1 MKSMKIFL
9 LVSLLTLSALAFP
22 QKTTEDPGPKTFVR
36 RVDAVGVSNW
46 HGELTVTLN
55 TSRGYSEIYV
65 KRGSTATP
73 TNYDWKLVGNQ
84 MSKVLRLTN
93 RSTPALQTGTY
104 NITTVMSPRMTHT
117 LTKVARSIA
126 SEFTGKGAVPF
137 TGGTSFRVW
146 APNVNSANVAGQFNN
161 WSPTQAAMVAE
172 PGGWWSLD
180 LRGANAGQEYKFVFK
195 KGTNTFWKNDP
206 YGRQIV
212 NSIGNNVILNHGA
225 FNWTN
230 GAFST
235 PSWNEMV
242 IYEMH
247 IGTFNDSPGGGP
259 GTFQSAIARLDSLQ
273 DLGVNAIHVMPVQEF
288 PGDFSWGYN
297 GSHQFAVETAYGG
310 PTNFKA
316 FVNAANQRGIAVF
329 LDVVHNHY
337 GPNDLDLW
345 RYDSWSTNN
354 GGGIYFYNDS
364 RANTPWGDT
373 RPDYGRPEVRQF
385 IRDNQMEWANEYRVS
400 GFRWDSTVNMRRTN
414 LGDNPD
420 GWGLLQTLNN
430 DLDAT
435 QPWKLNIA
443 EDLQSDSWITRPTS
457 QGGAGFDT
465 QWSNYVHTMRSQIT
479 PSTDSS
485 RNMFTVRDLITEN
498 FNGNPFQRVI
508 YTESHD
514 ENANGKQRV
523 TSTIDS
529 ANPAGYFAQKRSTLG
544 AAVTLTAP
552 GIPMLFQGQEILEDG
567 WFTDTDPVDWSKATT
582 HAGIRQLYKD
592 LITLRRNRNG
602 TSAGLTAANVN
613 VHHIND
619 GAKVIAFHRWKN
631 GGANDDVIVIANF
644 KNQTWSGYRVGLPR
658 TGSWRV
664 LFNSDWNGY
673 SSLFGN
679 TAMSNFNADSIAYD
693 GMGFSGTV
701 NLGPYS
707 VVILGKS

>member
-316 FVNAANQRGIAVF
+316 FINAANQRGIAVF

-498 FNGNPFQRVI
+498 FNGNPFQRII

-529 ANPAGYFAQKRSTLG
+529 ASPAGYFAQKRSTLG

>member
-36 RVDAVGVSNW
+36 RVDAVAVSNW

-65 KRGSTATP
+65 KRGSTASP
-73 TNYDWKLVGNQ
+73 TNYDWKLIGNQ

-126 SEFTGKGAVPF
+126 SELSGKGAVPF

-195 KGTNTFWKNDP
+195 RGTNTFWKNDP

-316 FVNAANQRGIAVF
+316 FINAANQRGIAVF

-385 IRDNQMEWANEYRVS
+385 IRDNQVEWANEYRVS

-420 GWGLLQTLNN
+420 GWALLQTLNN

>member
-1 MKSMKIFL
+1 MKSMKIFF

-36 RVDAVGVSNW
+36 RVDAVAVSNW

-498 FNGNPFQRVI
+498 FNGNPFQRII

-529 ANPAGYFAQKRSTLG
+529 ASPAGYFAQKRSTLG